1 MMMTLVKTKKSP
13 YYQAKIRLV
22 RGGPILYRSTGERN
36 RVLAVKRLHELVEEF
51 RVKPGLGIP
60 GGQPTIAS
68 FCRLPLEGTAGGE
81 YWTYMMANRA
91 TTTCA
96 RTRDILRTQILPTFG
111 ARTFDEVTPRFIEQW
126 KQRRLTQVEKAT
138 AKKELDVLS
147 NVFRI
152 ARKVYQY
159 CRFNPVEDIERPT
172 VPRKRTRTIPIAD
185 LQRFFAVTAQQ
196 FPEYL
201 PPLLTLYL
209 TGARIDE
216 VRHLQPED
224 VVLKERKLLY
234 RVKPQW
240 SPKDAQDREI
250 PLVEPLL
257 SVLTRVLARHP
268 GGPWL
273 FLRPDR
279 KTLACKRCGTRVQH
293 LGNMRKTIRRIAT
306 IAEVSQ
312 RVTHHLFRHC
322 HNTHGQQLGVRQEVA
337 MELLGQQTTQV
348 NRMYRD
354 VSWQELVGAAQR
366 LGTLMETSVVGNVVG
381 VPESQKSS
389 DRTPR

>member
-1 MMMTLVKTKKSP
+1 M
-13 YYQAKIRLV
+13 
-22 RGGPILYRSTGERN
+22 
-36 RVLAVKRLHELVEEF
+36 
-51 RVKPGLGIP
+51 
-60 GGQPTIAS
+60 
-68 FCRLPLEGTAGGE
+68 
-81 YWTYMMANRA
+81 
-91 TTTCA
+91 
-96 RTRDILRTQILPTFG
+96 
-111 ARTFDEVTPRFIEQW
+111 
-126 KQRRLTQVEKAT
+126 
-138 AKKELDVLS
+138 
-147 NVFRI
+147 
-152 ARKVYQY
+152 
-159 CRFNPVEDIERPT
+159 
-172 VPRKRTRTIPIAD
+172 PRKRTRTIPIAD

-224 VVLKERKLLY
+224 VILKERKLLY

-250 PLVEPLL
+250 PLVDPLL

-268 GGPWL
+268 GVPWL

-279 KTLACKRCGTRVQH
+279 KTLACKRCGSRVQH
-293 LGNMRKTIRRIAT
+293 LGNMRKTIRR

-322 HNTHGQQLGVRQEVA
+322 HNTHGQQLGVRQEVT

-366 LGTLMETSVVGNVVG
+366 LGTLMETSVVE
-381 VPESQKSS
+381 VPESENSP